1 MADDGTVVVLV
12 GMMGSGKSTVGRLLA
27 ERRGVPFC
35 DTDEEVSRLRGA
47 TIPEIFAREGEQ
59 AFRDLE
65 SEALGTCIGRGGVI
79 ATGGGVVL
87 RGENRVLLGAAK
99 VAWLDASI
107 EELAARLDG
116 DSGRPLL
123 GTDRHA
129 TLVELDRQ
137 RRPLYAEVASVRIEA
152 TGRTPSQI
160 CDEIVAWLELG
171 Q

>member
-1 MADDGTVVVLV
+1 MVDGSTVVVLV

-27 ERRGVPFC
+27 ERRGVAFC
-35 DTDEEVSRLRGA
+35 DTDEEVSRRQGS
-47 TIPEIFAREGEQ
+47 TIPEIFARDGEQ
-59 AFRDLE
+59 VFRDLE
-65 SEALGTCIGRGGVI
+65 SEALGMCIGRGGVI

-87 RGENRVLLGAAK
+87 RSDNRALLGDAR

-107 EELAARLDG
+107 EELVARLED
-116 DSGRPLL
+116 DTGRPLL
-123 GTDRHA
+123 GADRHA
-129 TLVELDRQ
+129 TLVDLDRQ

-160 CDEIVAWLELG
+160 CDELVAWLERG

>member
-1 MADDGTVVVLV
+1 MVDGGPVVVLV
-12 GMMGSGKSTVGRLLA
+12 GMMGSGKSTVGHLLA
-27 ERRGVPFC
+27 ERRRTAFC
-35 DTDEEVSRLRGA
+35 DTDEEVGRRRGL
-47 TIPEIFAREGEQ
+47 TIPEIFARDGEQ

-65 SEALGTCIGRGGVI
+65 SEALSACISRGGVI

-87 RGENRVLLGAAK
+87 RSENRVLLGAAR

-107 EELAARLDG
+107 EELVARLEG

-123 GTDRHA
+123 GADRHA

-152 TGRTPSQI
+152 TGHTPSQI
-160 CDEIVAWLELG
+160 CDQLVAWLERG